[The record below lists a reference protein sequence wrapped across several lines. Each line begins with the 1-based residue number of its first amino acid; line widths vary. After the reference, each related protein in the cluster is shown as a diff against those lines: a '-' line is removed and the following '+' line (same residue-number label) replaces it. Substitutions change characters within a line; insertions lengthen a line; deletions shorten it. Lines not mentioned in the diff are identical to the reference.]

1 MAHDHDTDQ
10 FTIPDDAEKEEAAA
24 IIAAVFA
31 YLRNEE
37 LALDMETTDKSWTGK
52 RWAFAGR
59 LEEQKL
65 RSGRVPLS
73 APVDAWT
80 AAGRGDRY

>member
-1 MAHDHDTDQ
+1 MSDSTDR
-10 FTIPDDAEKEEAAA
+10 FIVPDDAKKEEAAA
-24 IIAAVFA
+24 IIAAVAA
-31 YLRNEE
+31 YLRNEG
-37 LALDMETTDKSWTGK
+37 LALDIETADESWTGK

-65 RSGRVPLS
+65 RGTQVPLS

-80 AAGRGDRY
+80 TAGRGDRY

>member
-1 MAHDHDTDQ
+1 MAHNHDTDR
-10 FTIPDDAEKEEAAA
+10 FTVPDDAESEEAAA
-24 IIAAVFA
+24 IVAAVSA

-37 LALDMETTDKSWTGK
+37 LALDMETAEESWTGK

-80 AAGRGDRY
+80 AAERGDRY